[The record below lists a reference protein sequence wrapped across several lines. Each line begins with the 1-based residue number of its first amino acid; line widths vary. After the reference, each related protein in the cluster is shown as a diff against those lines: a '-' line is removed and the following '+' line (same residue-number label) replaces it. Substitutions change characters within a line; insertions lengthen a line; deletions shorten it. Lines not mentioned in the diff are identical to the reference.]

1 MNTFRAF
8 VLDENNRIVRS
19 EILAAS
25 SDDEA
30 LQAARAFADESDL
43 EIWQGSRRIALMLKG
58 GEIRPFTDGQAT

>member
-19 EILAAS
+19 EILAATT
-25 SDDEA
+25 DEEA
-30 LQAARAFADESDL
+30 LQAARVFSDESDL

-58 GEIRPFTDGQAT
+58 GEIRPFNTDPAA